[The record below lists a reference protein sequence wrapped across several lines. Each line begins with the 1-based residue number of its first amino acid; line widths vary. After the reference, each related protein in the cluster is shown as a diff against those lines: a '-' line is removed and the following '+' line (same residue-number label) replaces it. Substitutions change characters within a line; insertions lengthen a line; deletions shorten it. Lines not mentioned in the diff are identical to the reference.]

1 MRIVDRYVLKE
12 IAAPLV
18 TWVVFLFALL
28 TVMQLL
34 RSSDV
39 LLGSAVTVGDILGI
53 VVALGPHFLVMSLP
67 VAFLLAVLLGLG
79 RLAEDRELTALE
91 SLGRSP
97 FRILAVPLV
106 VGALLGVG
114 LFALG
119 ASAEP
124 HGLVAA
130 KQRVSD
136 VIKKNIVGDVKP
148 GVFYDD
154 LSELVL
160 YAEKVD
166 KQAGTWTHVLVHDA
180 RDPRSPLLVLA
191 SKGRV
196 NPGGPGAALTL
207 SLADGAVHK
216 AEGDGDAYTVL
227 GFKRADVAIGVEESI
242 VRKNRFR
249 SPDEEL
255 TPTELLDAAKQAK
268 ARKQSPAPFL
278 TAFHQRLAEL
288 FTPLAFV
295 LVGGPLAMSRR
306 QARGRSYLLALG
318 AYVLYYV
325 LTRSFE
331 NLGDHARMAPWLAG
345 ELTNLFFAAAGAIAL
360 FRMARPGRA

>member
-1 MRIVDRYVLKE
+1 LRIVDRYVLKE

-39 LLGSAVTVGDILGI
+39 LFGSAVTLGDLGGI
-53 VVALGPHFLVMSLP
+53 VLALGPHFLVMTLP
-67 VAFLLAVLLGLG
+67 VSFLLAVLLGLG

-97 FRILAVPLV
+97 FRLLAVPLLL
-106 VGALLGVG
+106 GALLGGG
-114 LFALG
+114 LFALS

-124 HGLVAA
+124 HGLVEA
-130 KQRVSD
+130 KHLVSD
-136 VIKKNIVGDVKP
+136 VIKKNVIGDVKP

-160 YAEKVD
+160 YAEKID
-166 KQAGTWTHVLVHDA
+166 KKAGTWTHVLLHDE
-180 RDPRSPLLVLA
+180 RDRRSPLLVLA
-191 SKGRV
+191 ERGKV
-196 NPGGPGAALTL
+196 NPSGPGAALTL
-207 SLADGAVHK
+207 SLEDGAVHRIQR
-216 AEGDGDAYTVL
+216 AGPEYTML
-227 GFKRADVAIGVEESI
+227 RFRRADVAIGVQESI
-242 VRKNRFR
+242 TRKNRFR
-249 SPDEEL
+249 SPEEEL
-255 TPTELLDAAKQAK
+255 TPGELLEAAQQAR
-268 ARKQSPAPFL
+268 AHRRPAEPFL
-278 TAFHQRLAEL
+278 TAFHLRLGEL
-288 FTPLAFV
+288 FTPLAFA

-306 QARGRSYLLALG
+306 QARGRSYLLTLG

-325 LTRSFE
+325 LTRTFE
-331 NLGDHARMAPWLAG
+331 NLGDHGRMAPWLAG
-345 ELTNLFFAAAGAIAL
+345 ELTNFIFAAAGAIAL